1 MVRDVRLALPLSD
14 RAVPRDRQCHF
25 TRSYVSDGWTG
36 KLFLEGVFALQQIA
50 PTYCGRYGQM
60 PAIILRKDLQ
70 LSRNSMSRSVAIRSL
85 ATLPR
90 IMRTDAQSNLKQL
103 VRQNSA
109 SPPDGRIRG
118 QVGPTGTI
126 HGTADANARR
136 RPVSLTGCG
145 AAGTAGTIK
154 VEPSAA
160 SFARPAFD
168 CGFSGLPGS
177 GASPPAETFP
187 SGEGAVDVCAEAFEI
202 RSRLSNAAVVTIR
215 IGALLARI
223 TRNASRINRFR
234 PARYRQPP

>member
-1 MVRDVRLALPLSD
+1 MTRRIGLLRLCPISTWSRRCFGGMMARRTNRTHPWRRSHPPSPPALRLARQRAPEGGLPMRRVTCNSLCGRTQ
-14 RAVPRDRQCHF
+14 RARPTV
-25 TRSYVSDGWTG
+25 VSEG
-36 KLFLEGVFALQQIA
+36 KLGRRVRYTGPRMPTHVVVPSVSRAAALQ
-50 PTYCGRYGQM
+50 
-60 PAIILRKDLQ
+60 
-70 LSRNSMSRSVAIRSL
+70 
-85 ATLPR
+85 
-90 IMRTDAQSNLKQL
+90 
-103 VRQNSA
+103 
-109 SPPDGRIRG
+109 
-118 QVGPTGTI
+118 
-126 HGTADANARR
+126 
-136 RPVSLTGCG
+136 
-145 AAGTAGTIK
+145 GTAGTIK